1 MEIVITSIARRA
13 RTGVGI
19 GVLSGMLG
27 IGGGTIMIPVLRL
40 GYGLAAS
47 MATATSL
54 FAIIPISLAGA
65 VTHIRAR
72 SCLPKLG
79 ILLGVAGAVTS
90 SAGVYLGSVSPA
102 WLIMVVAAVI
112 IIYSAFTMLS
122 KAVRM
127 GKKSSSKSGSAR
139 ASASGTPSNIEPCTF
154 GFTRKNVALAV
165 IIGLIAGF
173 ASGYVGV
180 GGGFIMVPLMTAWL
194 GIPMKRT
201 SGTSLIAIIILA
213 IPGVIQQA
221 FLGHIDYLAGI
232 MLCVRSHSRRGARRP
247 SRVARSR
254 AHAALHLLRPASRCS
269 RRARG
274 KRVRPAVMS
283 FRARGLRFDA
293 HASPVETGTN
303 DLSICPTR
311 YNT

>member
-1 MEIVITSIARRA
+1 MEIVITSIALVLV
-13 RTGVGI
+13 GVGI

-40 GYGLAAS
+40 GYGLDAF

-65 VTHIRAR
+65 ITHVRAR

-79 ILLGVAGAVTS
+79 VLLGVAGAITS
-90 SAGVYLGSVSPA
+90 SAGVYLGSISPA

-127 GKKSSSKSGSAR
+127 GKKSSSISGSAR
-139 ASASGTPSNIEPCTF
+139 ANASAAFSDIEPCTF
-154 GFTRKNVALAV
+154 DFTRKNVALAA

-232 MLCVRSHSRRGARRP
+232 MLCVGAIP
-247 SRVARSR
+247 GAVLGAWLVPRVPERTLRFIFAG
-254 AHAALHLLRPASRCS
+254 LLAI
-269 RRARG
+269 A
-274 KRVRPAVMS
+274 AVMLVVNE
-283 FRARGLRFDA
+283 FAL
-293 HASPVETGTN
+293 
-303 DLSICPTR
+303 L
-311 YNT
+311 

>member
-1 MEIVITSIARRA
+1 MEIVITSIALVLV
-13 RTGVGI
+13 GVGI

-40 GYGLAAS
+40 GYGLDAF

-65 VTHIRAR
+65 ITHVRAR

-79 ILLGVAGAVTS
+79 VLLGVAGAITS
-90 SAGVYLGSVSPA
+90 SAGVYLGSISPA

-122 KAVRM
+122 KALRM
-127 GKKSSSKSGSAR
+127 GKKSSSISGSAR
-139 ASASGTPSNIEPCTF
+139 ANASAAFSDIEPCTF
-154 GFTRKNVALAV
+154 DFTRKNVALAA

-232 MLCVRSHSRRGARRP
+232 MLCVGAIP
-247 SRVARSR
+247 GAVLGAWLVPRVPERTLRFIFAG
-254 AHAALHLLRPASRCS
+254 LLAI
-269 RRARG
+269 A
-274 KRVRPAVMS
+274 AVMLVVNE
-283 FRARGLRFDA
+283 FAL
-293 HASPVETGTN
+293 
-303 DLSICPTR
+303 L
-311 YNT
+311 